1 MTGNQRYESLPEVPT
16 IAEAGLAGFDVN
28 GWYGLY
34 APAGTPKDIIT
45 RLNAE
50 VVKILA
56 MPDVKARLLD
66 AGIIAT
72 SSSPEAFAAYA
83 QAETKRWAKV
93 VKDANIKT
101 E

>member
-1 MTGNQRYESLPEVPT
+1 MS
-16 IAEAGLAGFDVN
+16 
-28 GWYGLY
+28 
-34 APAGTPKDIIT
+34 
-45 RLNAE
+45 
-50 VVKILA
+50 
-56 MPDVKARLLD
+56 DVKARLLD